1 MLGDGCRYPTRVYGP
16 SMSLNS
22 MIDLTPTYWPFDV
35 LGPLERTPLH
45 DSMLRF
51 FNATYDAGF
60 QPFVTNGHS
69 EIGFGCAKK
78 HDARFVL
85 RGGRGKHWEPWLTD
99 SNVAV
104 RLGPIWGLPECT
116 CMVFTE
122 FDCMTTFCLRW
133 LRGDSLSDS
142 LAKIPVYA
150 KRNTNTPLY
159 HPCPDAKDVG

>member
-1 MLGDGCRYPTRVYGP
+1 MTQRSCRNRRTNRCTQARDRVLLKWKPSPRGLGERSRYPTRVYGP

-78 HDARFVL
+78 HDARFIL

-104 RLGPIWGLPECT
+104 RLGPIW
-116 CMVFTE
+116 V
-122 FDCMTTFCLRW
+122 CLNAPAW
-133 LRGDSLSDS
+133 YSPNSI
-142 LAKIPVYA
+142 A
-150 KRNTNTPLY
+150 
-159 HPCPDAKDVG
+159 